1 MKEIP
6 HLQMITV
13 LRCCIEELNANENL
27 LLGGGGADTDNE
39 LAVRVEL
46 VKSHIDFLFS
56 EAFSILGGV

>member
-13 LRCCIEELNANENL
+13 LRCCIEELNANESL
-27 LLGGGGADTDNE
+27 LVGSGGADTDNE

-46 VKSHIDFLFS
+46 V
-56 EAFSILGGV
+56 